1 MFAVFL
7 ASNKRKV
14 FLEVKNGKYINPL
27 KKDFLALDEIY
38 NRDNFIKAGKKR
50 NSIKDFAFGVSLS
63 FLSVLCLTQLSDRID
78 LDRQAHIVYST
89 DYFVDEVEELEQKF
103 EISNV
108 SLEEVIR
115 NIDNNEKL
123 DNKYKPYMKKFAIIM
138 NYFCPDF
145 DLGVY
150 AENAKDIEFVVTSSE
165 DIKNAVGKNASAY
178 YNYAKNKIY
187 LTEDAID
194 STIYHEIAH
203 SAHSIKVEKNGKRY
217 YRSWGYGDA
226 LDEAMNVVV
235 TRFLAPKENTYF
247 SERVFLEYFLK
258 YVDYDVVDYNKY
270 GISYLI
276 DSMADKY
283 KEADI
288 VDVAYTLDAI
298 HDADING
305 IEIDDEAYN
314 TILEELFLVCLDN
327 IDVDAEDFYKPFRD
341 FAKIFTILN
350 DSDEIY
356 KSYLEKYNQRLEEL
370 GINNIITYEE
380 VSKKLETLN
389 GCEEVGINDDEV
401 CLLKFGEAKFIDVRT
416 GEELADEKRFRR
428 LVKIKPIYNQIMA
441 LSPLEFDSDEYW
453 LELIKTFDLAWT
465 QDYRKIDITYEGEVL
480 DTCYLEDCHLFLT
493 ENEDGKI
500 GLLFKHGDKILYQS
514 HNNIKR
520 VLEFIEIDDYFNLGS
535 VDSLELS
542 PYLCEDY
549 LKIFAL
555 FDYHCNLTLEDDEVK
570 YIGDRENI
578 HKFLTCKENA
588 NYVTDDIYGPFRN
601 FIKVYGI
608 YDFDLKYWLNEYNE
622 VLKKRGVQNIITYE
636 EVAER
641 FDVYLEQV
649 GFLCEENRL
658 IPVIYEDGKYK
669 ALYSKNY
676 MEAVSADDVVWTD
689 GIGKCNFGLGFL
701 YYDIFGTSEYW
712 VKLAQEYSLKPA
724 YYRSINIYDNE
735 VQVCNAYIKNFDI
748 YFVVNDL
755 GEYGYLIKDNNQII
769 YCSLEDYTW
778 TRYLG
783 KLIDF
788 VNNKDTFYLE
798 SITEFIQVNVRY
810 NDIIISED
818 GAQILPDYVV
828 AINSENE
835 VVSGHLRDM
844 FVMEDLNGNMALY
857 PFRLKLDIDYY
868 YSTISLIDVF
878 NYAQVLDQDKIEY
891 TFTLEEIEELVRTY
905 IGSLQLKR
913 QY

>member
-50 NSIKDFAFGVSLS
+50 NSIKDLAFSASLS

-78 LDRQAHIVYST
+78 LDRQAHIVCST

-103 EISNV
+103 EIANV
-108 SLEEVIR
+108 SIEEVIK
-115 NIDNNEKL
+115 NIDSNEKL
-123 DNKYKPYMKKFAIIM
+123 DNKYRAYMKKFAIIM

-150 AENAKDIEFVVTSSE
+150 AENAKDIEFIVTSSE
-165 DIKNAVGKNASAY
+165 DIKNAAGRNVAAY

-187 LTEDAID
+187 LTEDALI

-235 TRFLAPKENTYF
+235 TRFLAPEENTYF
-247 SERVFLEYFLK
+247 SERGFLEYFLN

-276 DSMADKY
+276 DRMADKY

-288 VDVAYTLDAI
+288 VGVAYTLDAI

-305 IEIDDEAYN
+305 IEIDDEVYD
-314 TILEELFLVCLDN
+314 TVLEELFLVCLDN
-327 IDVDAEDFYKPFRD
+327 IEVDAEDVYKPFRE
-341 FAKIFTILN
+341 FAKIFIILN
-350 DSDEIY
+350 ESDEVY
-356 KSYLEKYNQRLEEL
+356 ESYLEKYNQRLEEL
-370 GINNIITYEE
+370 GINNIITYDE

-389 GCEEVGINDDEV
+389 GCEEVGIDDEGI
-401 CLLKFGEAKFIDVRT
+401 CLLRFDVADFVDART
-416 GEELADEKRFRR
+416 GEELADEKRFRE
-428 LVKIKPIYNQIMA
+428 LVDIKPIYNQIMA

-453 LELIKTFDLAWT
+453 LELIKNFDLART

-480 DTCYLEDCHLFLT
+480 DTCYLGDCHLFLT
-493 ENEDGKI
+493 ENEEGKI
-500 GLLFKHGDKILYQS
+500 GLLLKHGDKILYQS

-542 PYLCEDY
+542 PYLNEEY

-555 FDYHCNLTLEDDEVK
+555 FDYHCNLALEDDEVK
-570 YIGDRENI
+570 YIGDRENV

-588 NYVTDDIYGPFRN
+588 YYVTDDIYGPFRN
-601 FIKVYGI
+601 FIKAYGT
-608 YDFDLKYWLNEYNE
+608 YDFYLKYWLNEYNE
-622 VLKKRGVQNIITYE
+622 VLKKREVQNIITYE
-636 EVAER
+636 EVAEKVG
-641 FDVYLEQV
+641 VYLEQV
-649 GFLCEENRL
+649 GFLCEGNRL

-669 ALYSKNY
+669 ALYSKNH
-676 MEAVSADDVVWTD
+676 MEAVSADDVVWAD
-689 GIGKCNFGLGFL
+689 GIGKFNFGLGFL

-712 VKLAQEYSLKPA
+712 IKLAEEYGLKPA
-724 YYRSINIYDNE
+724 YYKSIAIYDDE

-748 YFVVNDL
+748 YFVVNDV
-755 GEYGYLIKDNNQII
+755 GEYGYLIKDNDKII
-769 YCSLEDYTW
+769 YCSLENYTKV
-778 TRYLG
+778 RYLG

-788 VNNKDTFYLE
+788 VTSKDTFYLE
-798 SITEFIQVNVRY
+798 SVTEFIQANIRY
-810 NDIIISED
+810 KDIIINED

-828 AINSENE
+828 TINLENE

-844 FVMEDLNGNMALY
+844 FIMEDVLGDMILY
-857 PFRLKLDIDYY
+857 PFRLEIDIDNY

-905 IGSLQLKR
+905 IGSLNLIR
-913 QY
+913 R